1 MSRDQVIAAM
11 RDHGLRPRAGEF
23 SEREA
28 TDRIFGVFDHLALR
42 TAWLV
47 HLALLSGVD
56 PAERDRVISGEQL
69 WSWAPCA
76 NPGPDLGIVN
86 ASDRVLAVFEH
97 KRDARSNVTSYARF
111 QGRSRFDDP
120 VAQSLVIPEHTPGR
134 HAPGECRGCEDYW
147 HTGLRRGRFAAG
159 MPQIDFYRCTPDRWV
174 RPLKT
179 GGNIHLPDPAQVLWV
194 LIDRYG
200 RTAGEA
206 FPGAHTAA
214 EWHTTSY
221 DDLGPGLW
229 KAYEFALSDA
239 AGGCQGIKELGR
251 ALEAVV
257 YP

>member
-1 MSRDQVIAAM
+1 MACTP
-11 RDHGLRPRAGEF
+11 GLESSANGRPRTGSSAY
-23 SEREA
+23 S
-28 TDRIFGVFDHLALR
+28 IILPPR
-42 TAWLV
+42 TALLV
-47 HLALLSGVD
+47 HLALLSGVN
-56 PAERDRVISGEQL
+56 PTERDRVISGEQL
-69 WSWAPCA
+69 WNWAPCA
-76 NPGPDLGIVN
+76 SPGPDLGIVN

-111 QGRSRFDDP
+111 QGRRRFDDP
-120 VAQSLVIPEHTPGR
+120 VAQSLIIPEHTPGR
-134 HAPGECRGCEDYW
+134 HAPGECRGCEEHW

-174 RPLKT
+174 RPLKK
-179 GGNIHLPDPAQVLWV
+179 GGNIHLPDPAKVLWV
-194 LIDRYG
+194 FVDRYG

-229 KAYEFALSDA
+229 KAYEFALS
-239 AGGCQGIKELGR
+239 GTEGEGRGIEELGR
-251 ALEAVV
+251 ALEAVI